1 MFGSVGLGA
10 AVRVAA
16 AGMLLAASLGSVAG
30 HAAPAK
36 APVTITFWSWV
47 PHLQDEVNLF
57 EKSHPDIKVNLVN
70 AGQAGAE
77 YTKLRTALKAGSGAP
92 DVVQIEFQYMPTFEL
107 TGKLVDLSQYG
118 ATTYKNDFV
127 PWTWSQVSQGSKV
140 YSIPQDSGP
149 MALLYRAD
157 IFAKY
162 HLAVPTT
169 WAQYQQEAVALHRA
183 NPKLYMTDF
192 ADNDGGW
199 ITSLLWQAGVRPF
212 KVNGTTLTIDIN
224 SPEAKKVVNYWGSMA
239 KAGVVQTLPNFTTSW
254 YTALSNGTEASWIT
268 AGWGP
273 VFLTSLA
280 KNTAGKWRAAPLPQ
294 WTAGATA
301 SANWGGST
309 DAVTTYSQHPKEA
322 TEFAIWLN
330 DNPQSAN
337 MLASEQFLFPVTK
350 ALLNDPKFN
359 APLAFY
365 GGQKVN
371 GIFADAS
378 SHVDLSFQ
386 WSPFQDYVYTQLTD
400 VLGNAVNGK
409 ASYSGALDTLQ
420 NTLVS
425 YAKQQ
430 GFTVK

>member
-1 MFGSVGLGA
+1 MFGSVRLGTA
-10 AVRVAA
+10 ARLTA
-16 AGMLLAASLGSVAG
+16 AGMLLAATVGSAAT

-70 AGQAGAE
+70 AGQGTPE

-118 ATTYKNDFV
+118 ANNYKNDFV
-127 PWTWSQVSQGSKV
+127 PWTWAQVSQGSKV

-157 IFAKY
+157 VFAKY

-169 WAQYQQEAVALHRA
+169 WAQYQQEAVALHKA
-183 NPKLYMTDF
+183 NPKIYMTDF
-192 ADNDGGW
+192 AVNDGGW
-199 ITSLLWQAGVRPF
+199 VTALLWQAGARPF
-212 KVNGTTLTIDIN
+212 KVNGTDLTIDMN
-224 SPEAKKVVNYWGSMA
+224 SPEAKKALNYWGGMA
-239 KAGVVQTLPNFTTSW
+239 KAGVVQTLPDFTTSW
-254 YTALSNGTEASWIT
+254 YTALSNGTEVSWVT

-294 WTAGATA
+294 WTAGAHA

-309 DAVTTYSQHPKEA
+309 DAVTTYSKHPKEA
-322 TEFAIWLN
+322 AEFAIWLN
-330 DNPQSAN
+330 ANPQSAN

-350 ALLNDPKFN
+350 AVLDNPKFN
-359 APLAFY
+359 APLPFY

-378 SHVDLSFQ
+378 KHVDLSFQ
-386 WSPFQDYVYTQLTD
+386 WSPFQDYVYTQMTD
-400 VLGNAVNGK
+400 AFGSAVQGK
-409 ASYSGALDTLQ
+409 TTYSGALDTLQ
-420 NTLVS
+420 NTLVN